1 MDSPSVAT
9 KFESKC
15 QSSQDVVAAVSA
27 EAGVVAAEAL
37 VIDVVAAEAA
47 STAVNQAILPVNVHA
62 TVVMAVA
69 ETEMA
74 MAVVEMVDTVEVV
87 TVIADAET
95 TVTVEVVAMTD
106 SRLVVDSEGVIV
118 TAAVRHHPVAKK
130 RMKKSDKTV
139 ESRWLPQWQSAST
152 RQRRH

>member
-1 MDSPSVAT
+1 MDSPSAAT

-15 QSSQDVVAAVSA
+15 QASQDVVAAVSA

-74 MAVVEMVDTVEVV
+74 MAVEVVMVVEMVDTVEVV

-130 RMKKSDKTV
+130 RTKKKSDKTV
-139 ESRWLPQWQSAST
+139 EAQWLPQ
-152 RQRRH
+152 